1 MGSSRGIVKGENV
14 MGTSTNGIIGFGVPC
29 DEECEF
35 PWDAEE
41 FEGDVETWWRH
52 ENGFVD
58 IHNPWT
64 EDVKYAAG
72 WTKNDPRFDA
82 YYNHRRAWLEANPVP
97 IEAENYCSGDY
108 PMYAITIP
116 GVGAFCRRGDPATFD
131 PSNLVVTPE
140 QISALKS
147 FLDKYSIEHNGE
159 PRWLLMSYWG

>member
-1 MGSSRGIVKGENV
+1 MKGENV

-64 EDVKYAAG
+64 EDGKYAAG